1 MHVEGRIYD
10 PTSGTWVTND
20 FRIGN
25 VAVDGSDGADVPTL
39 SVIQLAGGN
48 VVVGWAR
55 NNVETG
61 NTEPVYTVL
70 DQNGATVF
78 STAEVEGA
86 DTESQWT
93 VWESPPVLHAL
104 DDGRFLALWVNDG
117 YSDDL
122 ASMTLEGR
130 IFNADGTPAT
140 GDFRIGSKS
149 VDGFDGFDNDHISVV
164 TLGNGN
170 VVISYVENSGTSGD
184 GSTHSHF
191 TILNT
196 TANGTPVISDVRIP
210 QAPDHPYSGPAEL
223 AALGNS
229 GYFVAVFAEGD
240 AAFGTKTGLNYRIF
254 NSNGTA
260 VTGDVPLVLPNMA
273 EGVNTDNGFD
283 WDNFSVVYSSAARS
297 FTVAWVGNDDGT
309 GTGAFSSGPINVS
322 SYVSDGV
329 VDGTAGNDTMTGGYQ
344 DAQGDQID
352 GADGLNDSISA
363 GDGNDSVSAGA
374 GNDSV
379 HGEAG
384 ADTLDGGDGAD
395 LLSGGDGA
403 DSLRGGAGNDT
414 LSGGDDN
421 DTLSGD
427 AGDDIL
433 TSGAGRDLFVFAAA
447 GGADTITDFD
457 LSDPDGDGLPEDRL
471 DVSGLTD
478 GSGQP
483 VTVENVTVED
493 LGDGNSR
500 LVFPQGETITLQG
513 IAAESLDRQTLVR
526 MGIPCFT
533 AGTLIDTPAGPVPVQ
548 MLRPG
553 DLVLTRDNGPQPVR
567 WSAMRRL
574 FLSDLMANPKLL
586 PVEIAAGT
594 FGNDKTMTVSPQ
606 HAILLRDTDGEERL
620 FRAIHLSRLRG
631 GGVRQK
637 LGARKVTYVHLMF
650 DRNQILRSGGL
661 WSESFYPGP
670 QALGTL
676 SEPALRELQAI
687 FPGLTC
693 GSYGP
698 QARHIPRS
706 RDLPDRLRDLRRL
719 S

>member
-61 NTEPVYTVL
+61 NAEPVYTVL

-170 VVISYVENSGTSGD
+170 VVISCVENSGTSGD

-329 VDGTAGNDTMTGGYQ
+329 VDGTAGNDTMT
-344 DAQGDQID
+344 
-352 GADGLNDSISA
+352 
-363 GDGNDSVSAGA
+363 
-374 GNDSV
+374 
-379 HGEAG
+379 
-384 ADTLDGGDGAD
+384 
-395 LLSGGDGA
+395 
-403 DSLRGGAGNDT
+403 
-414 LSGGDDN
+414 
-421 DTLSGD
+421 
-427 AGDDIL
+427 
-433 TSGAGRDLFVFAAA
+433 
-447 GGADTITDFD
+447 
-457 LSDPDGDGLPEDRL
+457 
-471 DVSGLTD
+471 
-478 GSGQP
+478 
-483 VTVENVTVED
+483 
-493 LGDGNSR
+493 
-500 LVFPQGETITLQG
+500 
-513 IAAESLDRQTLVR
+513 
-526 MGIPCFT
+526 
-533 AGTLIDTPAGPVPVQ
+533 
-548 MLRPG
+548 
-553 DLVLTRDNGPQPVR
+553 
-567 WSAMRRL
+567 
-574 FLSDLMANPKLL
+574 
-586 PVEIAAGT
+586 
-594 FGNDKTMTVSPQ
+594 VSPQ

-650 DRNQILRSGGL
+650 DRHQILRSGGL